1 MSTPHINANQG
12 DFAETIIMSGD
23 PLRAK
28 FIAETFLEEAREV
41 TNVRGILGFTGKYK
55 STPVSVMGHGMGGP
69 SASIYFHE
77 LMTHYGV
84 KNIIRV
90 GSCGAISDDV
100 KLKDLVVAQG
110 ASTDSKINRIRF
122 RDHDLAALADFG
134 LLQTCYEVIKTRS
147 VNYKVGNV
155 FSSDLFY
162 RPDEDYYQTMQ
173 RYGILGVEMEINA
186 LYALAA
192 EQNCRALALCTV
204 TDHII
209 RHEYLSSDERQT
221 GLNDMVEIA
230 LETASKL

>member
-1 MSTPHINANQG
+1 MSTPHINANAN

-28 FIAETFLEEAREV
+28 YIAENFLDDVREV
-41 TNVRGILGFTGKYK
+41 TNVRGILGFTGTYQSK
-55 STPVSVMGHGMGGP
+55 PISVMGHGMGGP

-84 KNIIRV
+84 KNFIRV

-100 KLKDLVVAQG
+100 ELKDLIIAQG

-122 RDHDLAALADFG
+122 RDHDLAALANFE
-134 LLQTCYEVIKTRS
+134 LLQACYQVIQSKS
-147 VNYKVGNV
+147 VKHKVGNV

-162 RPDEDYYQTMQ
+162 RPDEDYYHLMEK
-173 RYGILGVEMEINA
+173 YGILGVEMEINA

-192 EQNCRALALCTV
+192 EHKCRALGLCTV
-204 TDHII
+204 TDHITQQQ
-209 RHEYLSSDERQT
+209 HLSSDERQI

-230 LETASKL
+230 LETALTL